1 MTAPNASA
9 GIQPAKLR
17 PPFGPSWAAFAAC
30 VAAVILVNLPNFV
43 YPFFEDSAIFAAV
56 GRWMHAG
63 LLPDR
68 DLLDMK
74 PPGIHWVAY
83 ITYALFG
90 TSALGSRAVELTF
103 ILATAIA
110 CGRITERSDSAPGGW
125 TALLCGIL
133 SSGALWGLPERGQ
146 VEFYQSAILA
156 WGCCVLIEGAPTV
169 RVGMIA
175 GSGFLLAMA
184 AWFKPQAGLLGVLL
198 AIALAVMLARRHG
211 LRQAARGVAALAAG
225 AAAISA
231 VFAGWLWATGALRPF
246 LDTML
251 VINRDYVSLRGT
263 PSLVQALLAVRP
275 DNLSTTATV
284 ATAGFVAAALI
295 TSLRRSEAARA
306 AWPRLILELWL
317 IVAFVQFWSG
327 GQLFNYHKIIGVAP
341 VACLAAQGSW
351 AFSRW
356 VGTWPSVTPLRR
368 VRGVLAAVVIAGYVL
383 LLTATPKLLVEAKAF
398 SRWITGAASGA
409 DIQCQFGKE
418 LHYYDY
424 CAQLAAARYVRDR
437 TQSGDTV
444 QAIGI
449 GAAFYLTA
457 DRPPATRF
465 VLASLALDPRFR
477 GKPERF
483 REFMTALLRR
493 PPAYIMVRTNDY
505 FPWFGLPSGLLMVEG
520 EPDLLRFA
528 RERYTPEGEVSPG
541 FLAFRRR

>member
-1 MTAPNASA
+1 MTVQNS
-9 GIQPAKLR
+9 PADIRTARLR
-17 PPFGPSWAAFAAC
+17 PPFGPSWIAFAAW
-30 VAAVILVNLPNFV
+30 VAAVILVNVPNFV

-74 PPGIHWVAY
+74 PPGVHWVAY

-90 TSALGSRAVELTF
+90 TSALGSRAVELFF

-110 CGRITERSDSAPGGW
+110 CGRITERSESAPGGW

-156 WGCCVLIEGAPTV
+156 WGCCLVIEGGPTV
-169 RVGMIA
+169 RVRVIA
-175 GSGFLLAMA
+175 ASGFLLAMA
-184 AWFKPQAGLLGVLL
+184 AWFKPQAALLGILL
-198 AIALAVMLARRHG
+198 AIALTVMLLRRHG
-211 LRQAARGVAALAAG
+211 LRQTARGVAALAAG
-225 AAAISA
+225 AGAISA

-251 VINRDYVSLRGT
+251 VINRDYVSLRGS
-263 PSLVQALLAVRP
+263 PGLVQALLAVRP
-275 DNLSTTATV
+275 DVLSTPATIVTAIFV
-284 ATAGFVAAALI
+284 GAGLV
-295 TSLRRSEAARA
+295 TSLRRSEGARA
-306 AWPRLILELWL
+306 AWPRLVLELWL

-351 AFSRW
+351 ALSRW
-356 VGTWPSVTPLRR
+356 LAAWLPAAIGPARAALA
-368 VRGVLAAVVIAGYVL
+368 GLVLAVYVL
-383 LLTATPKLLVEAKAF
+383 SLTATPKVLVESRAL
-398 SRWITGAASGA
+398 SRWITGTASFA
-409 DIQCQFGKE
+409 DIHCQFGKE

-424 CAQLAAARYVRDR
+424 CAQLSAARYVRDR
-437 TQSGDTV
+437 TQPGETV

-449 GAAFYLTA
+449 GAAFYLNA

-477 GKPERF
+477 GKPRRL

-520 EPDLLRFA
+520 EPELFA
-528 RERYTPEGEVSPG
+528 FVRQRYVPEGEVSPG